1 MNSNSNFIPNQS
13 SNDNIKQPI
22 SYSFS
27 YSNADANDNVTNSS
41 ASYTTV
47 TKKIECDK
55 HFNIYKGNTDDT
67 MVYYCPSSK
76 YDYIMR
82 NQIPS
87 YPKEY
92 STKISTIIMNELN
105 VHPISFKDISWTQD
119 NNNHYIIQLKQNQ
132 QVVSL
137 TTSASL
143 NAKHNNTISDN
154 KMLPMNN
161 IWIVGYSNY
170 LNSTQNKLDLVNK
183 QIERLVYQ
191 QQHGRG
197 NYTAHQQK
205 VNDGALIKQ
214 DAENIGA
221 QNSKVEIECSSKL
234 LIYGEPV
241 DSISKNSDGN
251 IADISIQNQTGMLLC
266 THPRFNPYD
275 NFIHDEMHLQ
285 KYGINDINGWLKE
298 SVVQLDGQVKR
309 YNYQITLKPNNTIKT
324 LELDNAGT
332 TKSQF
337 YFIGEKD
344 NNNIQAIN
352 KLQTEQMHKLVN
364 FHNKETKIGNVEII
378 LAIALILLLLITIIG
393 SIIDKIQEK
402 KQKERK
408 AEEKKSYAIKKIK

>member
-1 MNSNSNFIPNQS
+1 MNS
-13 SNDNIKQPI
+13 KQPI
-22 SYSFS
+22 FYSFS
-27 YSNADANDNVTNSS
+27 YSNANADASTKSNVNVPNGSNKS
-41 ASYTTV
+41 ASHTIT

-55 HFNIYKGNTDDT
+55 HFNIYKGNTDDV

-119 NNNHYIIQLKQNQ
+119 NNNHYNYVIQLKQNK

-137 TTSASL
+137 TASASL

-161 IWIVGYSNY
+161 IWIVGDSNY

-183 QIERLVYQ
+183 QIENVVYYQ
-191 QQHGRG
+191 QRGRG
-197 NYTAHQQK
+197 NYTDHQQK
-205 VNDGALIKQ
+205 ANDGKLIVQ
-214 DAENIGA
+214 NTENIGA
-221 QNSKVEIECSSKL
+221 QTSKVEIECSSRL

-241 DSISKNSDGN
+241 DSISKNTN
-251 IADISIQNQTGMLLC
+251 ENADISIQNQTGMLLC
-266 THPRFNPYD
+266 THPRFNPYA

-364 FHNKETKIGNVEII
+364 FHDKETKIGNVEII

>member
-1 MNSNSNFIPNQS
+1 MNS
-13 SNDNIKQPI
+13 KQPI
-22 SYSFS
+22 FYSFS
-27 YSNADANDNVTNSS
+27 YSNANADASTKSNVNVPNGSNKS
-41 ASYTTV
+41 ASHTIT

-55 HFNIYKGNTDDT
+55 HFNIYKGNTDDV

-119 NNNHYIIQLKQNQ
+119 NNNHYNYVIQLKQNK

-137 TTSASL
+137 TASASL

-161 IWIVGYSNY
+161 IWIVGDSNY

-183 QIERLVYQ
+183 QIENVVYYQ
-191 QQHGRG
+191 QRGRG
-197 NYTAHQQK
+197 NYTDHQQK
-205 VNDGALIKQ
+205 ANDGNLIVQ
-214 DAENIGA
+214 NTENIGA
-221 QNSKVEIECSSKL
+221 QTSKVEIECSSRL

-241 DSISKNSDGN
+241 DSISKNTN
-251 IADISIQNQTGMLLC
+251 ENADISIQNQTGMLLC
-266 THPRFNPYD
+266 THPRFNPYA

-364 FHNKETKIGNVEII
+364 FHDKETKIGNVEII

-402 KQKERK
+402 NKKKEKLKKRK
-408 AEEKKSYAIKKIK
+408 VMLLKK

>member
-1 MNSNSNFIPNQS
+1 MNSNSSQNASLHN
-13 SNDNIKQPI
+13 NIKQPI

-27 YSNADANDNVTNSS
+27 YSNANTGVNANSQTN
-41 ASYTTV
+41 YT

-76 YDYIMR
+76 YDYMMR

-92 STKISTIIMNELN
+92 NTKISTIIMNELN

-119 NNNHYIIQLKQNQ
+119 NNNHYNYVIQLKQNQ

-137 TTSASL
+137 PVSVAL
-143 NAKHNNTISDN
+143 NAKHNNIISDN
-154 KMLPMNN
+154 KLLPMNN
-161 IWIVGYSNY
+161 IWIVGNSNY
-170 LNSTQNKLDLVNK
+170 LNSTKNKLYLVNK
-183 QIERLVYQ
+183 QIEHLVYQ

-205 VNDGALIKQ
+205 VNDGALIEQ
-214 DAENIGA
+214 DTENIGA

-266 THPRFNPYD
+266 THPRFNPYA

-364 FHNKETKIGNVEII
+364 FHDKETKIGNVEII

>member
-1 MNSNSNFIPNQS
+1 MPMIMPLLDHQL
-13 SNDNIKQPI
+13 QLCLL
-22 SYSFS
+22 
-27 YSNADANDNVTNSS
+27 
-41 ASYTTV
+41 
-47 TKKIECDK
+47 KKIECDK

-105 VHPISFKDISWTQD
+105 VHPISFKDISWIQD
-119 NNNHYIIQLKQNQ
+119 NNNHYNYVIQLKQNQ

-137 TTSASL
+137 PASASL

-161 IWIVGYSNY
+161 IWIVSNSNY
-170 LNSTQNKLDLVNK
+170 LNRTQNKLDLVNK
-183 QIERLVYQ
+183 QIENIVYH

-197 NYTAHQQK
+197 NYTDHQQK
-205 VNDGALIKQ
+205 ANDGALIVQ
-214 DAENIGA
+214 DTENIGA
-221 QNSKVEIECSSKL
+221 QTSKVEIECSSKL
-234 LIYGEPV
+234 LIYGKPV
-241 DSISKNSDGN
+241 DSISENSDGN

-266 THPRFNPYD
+266 THPRFNPYA
-275 NFIHDEMHLQ
+275 NFIHDEIHLQ

-309 YNYQITLKPNNTIKT
+309 YNYQIALKPNNTIKT
-324 LELDNAGT
+324 LELDNAGA

-364 FHNKETKIGNVEII
+364 FHDKETKIGNFEII

-393 SIIDKIQEK
+393 YIIDRIQER
-402 KQKERK
+402 KQKDRK
-408 AEEKKSYAIKKIK
+408 EEKNKIYAIKKIE

>member
-1 MNSNSNFIPNQS
+1 MNS
-13 SNDNIKQPI
+13 KQPI
-22 SYSFS
+22 FYSFS
-27 YSNADANDNVTNSS
+27 YSNANADASTKSNVNVPNGSNKS
-41 ASYTTV
+41 ASHTIT

-55 HFNIYKGNTDDT
+55 HFNIYKGNTDDV

-119 NNNHYIIQLKQNQ
+119 NNNHYNYVIQLKQNK

-137 TTSASL
+137 TASASL

-161 IWIVGYSNY
+161 IWIVGDSNY

-183 QIERLVYQ
+183 QIENVVYYQ
-191 QQHGRG
+191 QRGRG
-197 NYTAHQQK
+197 NYTDHQQK
-205 VNDGALIKQ
+205 ANDGKLIVQ
-214 DAENIGA
+214 NTENIGA
-221 QNSKVEIECSSKL
+221 QTSKVEIECSSRL

-241 DSISKNSDGN
+241 DSISKNTN
-251 IADISIQNQTGMLLC
+251 ENADISIQNQTGMLLC
-266 THPRFNPYD
+266 THPRFNPYA
-275 NFIHDEMHLQ
+275 NFIHDEIHLQ
-285 KYGINDINGWLKE
+285 KYGINDTGNWIKE
-298 SVVQLDGQVKR
+298 SVVQLDGHVKR
-309 YNYQITLKPNNTIKT
+309 YNYQIALKPNNTIKT
-324 LELDNAGT
+324 LELGNLGT

-364 FHNKETKIGNVEII
+364 FHDKETKIGNGEII
-378 LAIALILLLLITIIG
+378 IAVALMLLLIVTLIG
-393 SIIDKIQEK
+393 SIIDTIQTR
-402 KQKERK
+402 KQKEK
-408 AEEKKSYAIKKIK
+408 KDEEKKSYAIKKIK

>member
-1 MNSNSNFIPNQS
+1 MNSNSSQNASLHN
-13 SNDNIKQPI
+13 NIKQPI

-27 YSNADANDNVTNSS
+27 YSNANTGVNANSQTN
-41 ASYTTV
+41 YT

-76 YDYIMR
+76 YDYMMR

-92 STKISTIIMNELN
+92 NTKISTIIMNELN

-119 NNNHYIIQLKQNQ
+119 NNNHYNYVIQLKQNQ

-137 TTSASL
+137 PVSVAL
-143 NAKHNNTISDN
+143 NAKHNNIISDN
-154 KMLPMNN
+154 KLLPMNN
-161 IWIVGYSNY
+161 IWIVGNSNY
-170 LNSTQNKLDLVNK
+170 LNSTKNKLYLVNK
-183 QIERLVYQ
+183 QIEHLVYQ

-205 VNDGALIKQ
+205 VNDGALIEQ
-214 DAENIGA
+214 DTENIGA

-266 THPRFNPYD
+266 THPRFNPYA
-275 NFIHDEMHLQ
+275 NFIHDEIHLQ

-298 SVVQLDGQVKR
+298 SVVQLDGHVKR

-352 KLQTEQMHKLVN
+352 KLQTKQMHKLVN
-364 FHNKETKIGNVEII
+364 FNDKETKIGNIEII
-378 LAIALILLLLITIIG
+378 LAISLILLLLITIIG

-408 AEEKKSYAIKKIK
+408 EEENKSYAIKKIE

>member
-1 MNSNSNFIPNQS
+1 MNSNSSQNASLHN
-13 SNDNIKQPI
+13 NIKQPI

-27 YSNADANDNVTNSS
+27 YSNANTGVNANSQT
-41 ASYTTV
+41 SYT

-76 YDYIMR
+76 YDYMMR
-82 NQIPS
+82 NQTSS

-92 STKISTIIMNELN
+92 STKILTIIMDELN
-105 VHPISFKDISWTQD
+105 VHPISLKDISW
-119 NNNHYIIQLKQNQ
+119 
-132 QVVSL
+132 
-137 TTSASL
+137 
-143 NAKHNNTISDN
+143 
-154 KMLPMNN
+154 
-161 IWIVGYSNY
+161 
-170 LNSTQNKLDLVNK
+170 
-183 QIERLVYQ
+183 
-191 QQHGRG
+191 
-197 NYTAHQQK
+197 
-205 VNDGALIKQ
+205 
-214 DAENIGA
+214 
-221 QNSKVEIECSSKL
+221 
-234 LIYGEPV
+234 
-241 DSISKNSDGN
+241 
-251 IADISIQNQTGMLLC
+251 
-266 THPRFNPYD
+266 THPRFNPYA

-364 FHNKETKIGNVEII
+364 FHDKETKIGNVEII